1 MAEASGDLTGNKIAD
16 KITKASKT
24 LPLNVLETVRR
35 ETENIARRK
44 IYILRRKYRKLL
56 QNNIDINI

>member
-1 MAEASGDLTGNKIAD
+1 MTGNKIAD

-24 LPLNVLETVRR
+24 SPLNVLETVPR

-44 IYILRRKYRKLL
+44 IYILRRKDSKLL
-56 QNNIDINI
+56 TN